1 MSDDMWRR
9 GSGNGSNDDEFDDF
23 GELRFSDEET
33 EDEAPLSFGSDDTGP
48 LPHWT
53 ESAPADRAPL
63 FADERS
69 GGTSRPTS
77 REIDDD
83 DVDIW
88 GSYSGSAP
96 RPVPDDPSGPAPRAT
111 DPSGGRPRVRLGEST
126 GGTRRDSSTGA
137 TRRPDDATTG
147 SATRPIPAAAEA
159 GDAGRG
165 GRISIGDDPQ
175 SRTGSGARP
184 RPEGRPRPESRP
196 RPARAPRPTG
206 GVGGRDMPTAIAV
219 GLLMLAAFVAALL
232 WKPVAVLAIVVLV
245 CGLAAVEFF
254 EKIVERRYRPATIVG
269 IVTCIAA
276 PLAAYWVGDGAL
288 PLVFTFAFMASAVT
302 YIGAEN
308 VQANP
313 MPNVAITTLGVTW
326 IGLLGAYGALLA
338 GVSNTPGLSHVGT
351 DTLFI
356 VAVGVIANDVGALF
370 VGSAAGNTPLHSWI
384 SPNKTVEG
392 LLGGSVATLVV
403 MWIVSLQS
411 DTWNDIGEVVLLAIV
426 VAILAPLGDMVES
439 MFKRNLEIKDFGTVI
454 RGHGGVLDRFD
465 GFLFALPA
473 SYYLLMVL
481 QPYMS

>member
-9 GSGNGSNDDEFDDF
+9 GSGDGSNDDDLDDF
-23 GELRFSDEET
+23 GELRFSDEEA
-33 EDEAPLSFGSDDTGP
+33 DDVAPLSFGSDDSGA

-53 ESAPADRAPL
+53 DSPSADQAPL
-63 FADERS
+63 FPDERS
-69 GGTSRPTS
+69 GGASRPAPRST
-77 REIDDD
+77 DD

-88 GSYSGSAP
+88 GSYSSPAP
-96 RPVPDDPSGPAPRAT
+96 RPVPDDPSGSVPRTA
-111 DPSGGRPRVRLGEST
+111 DASGGRPRVRLGEST
-126 GGTRRDSSTGA
+126 GGTRRDPTTGA
-137 TRRPDDATTG
+137 N
-147 SATRPIPAAAEA
+147 TRPIPATVDTSET
-159 GDAGRG
+159 GRG
-165 GRISIGDDPQ
+165 GRASSGDDPQ
-175 SRTGSGARP
+175 SRTGSGARV
-184 RPEGRPRPESRP
+184 RPEARP
-196 RPARAPRPTG
+196 RPARAARSMG
-206 GVGGRDMPTAIAV
+206 GTGGRDMPSAIAV
-219 GLLMLAAFVAALL
+219 GLLMLAVFVAALL
-232 WKPVAVLAIVVLV
+232 WRPVAVLAIVVLV

-269 IVTCIAA
+269 IATCVAA

-288 PLVFTFAFMASAVT
+288 PLVLTFAFMASAIT

-338 GVSNTPGLSHVGT
+338 GASNAPGLPHVGT

-356 VAVGVIANDVGALF
+356 VAAGVIANDVGSLF
-370 VGSAAGNTPLHSWI
+370 VGSAAGNTPLRSWI

-411 DTWNDIGEVVLLAIV
+411 DTWNDIGEVLLLAIV
-426 VAILAPLGDMVES
+426 VAVLAPLGDMVES
-439 MFKRNLEIKDFGTVI
+439 MFKRNLEIKDFGTII

>member
-9 GSGNGSNDDEFDDF
+9 GAGNGPDEGDDFDDF
-23 GELRFSDEET
+23 GELRFSDEDG
-33 EDEAPLSFGSDDTGP
+33 EDEAPLSFGADDTGP

-53 ESAPADRAPL
+53 ESPSSDSGS
-63 FADERS
+63 RS
-69 GGTSRPTS
+69 GDDRSGSSSRPVF
-77 REIDDD
+77 RETPPD

-96 RPVPDDPSGPAPRAT
+96 RPVLDEPSGPVSRPVE
-111 DPSGGRPRVRLGEST
+111 PSGGRPRVRLGEST
-126 GGTRRDSSTGA
+126 GGTRRDPSTGA
-137 TRRPDDATTG
+137 SRRPDDATTG
-147 SATRPIPAAAEA
+147 AATRPIPSA
-159 GDAGRG
+159 GDLT
-165 GRISIGDDPQ
+165 GDDDPF
-175 SRTGSGARP
+175 SRTGGGARP
-184 RPEGRPRPESRP
+184 RPESRAP
-196 RPARAPRPTG
+196 RAPRPST

-219 GLLMLAAFVAALL
+219 GLSMLAAFVAALL

-254 EKIVERRYRPATIVG
+254 EKIVERRYRPATVVG

-288 PLVFTFAFMASAVT
+288 PLVFAFAFMASAIT
-302 YIGAEN
+302 YIGAES

-326 IGLLGAYGALLA
+326 IGLLGSYAALLA

-356 VAVGVIANDVGALF
+356 VAAGVIANDVGALF
-370 VGSAAGNTPLHSWI
+370 VGSAAGNTPMHKWI
-384 SPNKTVEG
+384 SPGKTVEG

-403 MWIVSLQS
+403 MWIVGLQS
-411 DTWNDIGEVVLLAIV
+411 DTWNDIGEVLLLAIV
-426 VAILAPLGDMVES
+426 VMVLAPLGDMVES
-439 MFKRNLEIKDFGTVI
+439 MFKRNLDIKDFGTVV

-465 GFLFALPA
+465 GFLFVLPA
-473 SYYLLMVL
+473 SYYVLMVL